1 MRLVPLL
8 IVTLLL
14 AGCGGGVEPAAP
26 FDSPRGLDPLTD
38 TRLGRDDFTIELTD
52 EATELPVFDGTTGD
66 PVTGRTFQEMLRSH
80 DAVLLGEVH
89 VDPLAHRLQRR
100 FVRAALPG
108 PGGGGALALEMLD
121 RDDAGTRLNDLD
133 ESSLVDWP
141 AWRQFY
147 LPVVQAAVDAGVPVV
162 AANAPREYVV
172 AARVGGYD
180 ALRDLGPSSR
190 KRFALPPSD
199 YATDPDLIEYRR
211 RFLETL
217 DDGHD
222 VARPETLT
230 PRPATTRPLFLQATR
245 LATTRPSRDAASPQS
260 YFEAQLVWD
269 ATMARTVAA
278 AHRQFGGPVV
288 TLVGSFHSDFDGG
301 LTTLLRRR
309 GLDVM
314 TVSFVPVDSGRLRPE
329 DVGRADVVIYTG
341 PLRPVPSDPQPVPT
355 PATRPTATP
364 TLPAEDPEPRPIG
377 REPAVLGEG
386 AVAPATV
393 PASFELPG
401 LPPTP
406 PVD

>member
-1 MRLVPLL
+1 MRTVLAL

-14 AGCGGGVEPAAP
+14 AGCGAGGDPAAP
-26 FDSPRGLDPLTD
+26 FDARRGLDPVTD
-38 TRLGRDDFTIELTD
+38 TRLGRDDFAVTLTD
-52 EATELPVFDGTTGD
+52 EFTDLPVFDGVTGE
-66 PVTGRTFQEMLRSH
+66 PVTGRALQEMLRSH

-108 PGGGGALALEMLD
+108 PDGGGALALEMLD

-133 ESSLVDWP
+133 ESSLADWT

-147 LPVVQAAVDAGVPVV
+147 LPVVDAAVDAGVPVV

-180 ALRDLGPSSR
+180 ALRGLNPGSR
-190 KRFALPPSD
+190 KRFALPPDD
-199 YATDPDLIEYRR
+199 YATDADLIEYRR

-222 VARPETLT
+222 VTRPETLT
-230 PRPATTRPLFLQATR
+230 PRPATTRPLFLQTTR
-245 LATTRPSRDAASPQS
+245 VATTRPSRDPASPRS

-278 AHRQFGGPVV
+278 AHRRFGGPVV

-314 TVSFVPVDSGRLRPE
+314 TVSFVPVASGRLRPE

-341 PLRPVPSDPQPVPT
+341 PLRPVPPDPQPT
-355 PATRPTATP
+355 PAVPPTTP
-364 TLPAEDPEPRPIG
+364 QTLPTERPEPRPIA

-386 AVAPATV
+386 PAAPATV
-393 PASFELPG
+393 PASYELPG
-401 LPPTP
+401 MPPP
-406 PVD
+406 PAQ